1 MDAVSRNDAARPSS
15 LLRLAGVDYLRTGL
29 RISLWLRWFVVI
41 AWLVQL
47 HHQVNF
53 AHPAY
58 VAHTLFAGLLLAVNT
73 YVLYRFEARLTVTW
87 RWVLALSS
95 MDVVM
100 LTAGLTIATGS
111 GNSFFVMYYAALAM
125 FASACTSFR
134 TAVAGAT
141 LVTAVHLALSVAAE
155 PRGAFEIWQDQA
167 LLTGIITMYAVVAAV
182 SLVTLFERT
191 KSRSDRQR
199 RREAVQ
205 RERELQLERT
215 ELSQTIHNTIA
226 QSAYLIGLGL
236 ETAIELAD
244 AQDSKNKE
252 ELSAKLNATLTLSKS
267 TMWELRHPI
276 DAGAIFEGRELS
288 RVLRSHAS
296 SFSTITSIPTE
307 LVQTGL
313 EPRLPTAT
321 RRRLFSIAHN
331 AMTNALRHSQAGRIT
346 IELVFDD
353 DVIRLSVSDDGIG
366 IPDDYEDRGHGFRN
380 MRADAERMGGW
391 LEAGPGES
399 GRGAAVTCVLP
410 CEFWTR
416 RRMTCHQRR

>member
-1 MDAVSRNDAARPSS
+1 MDAVSRNNAARPSS

-29 RISLWLRWFVVI
+29 RISLWLRWLVVI
-41 AWLVQL
+41 AWLAQL

-58 VAHTLFAGLLLAVNT
+58 VTHTLFAVLLLAVNT
-73 YVLYRFEARLTVTW
+73 YILYRFEARLTVTW

-111 GNSFFVMYYAALAM
+111 GNSFFVLYYAALAM
-125 FASACTSFR
+125 FAAACTSFR

-141 LVTAVHLALSVAAE
+141 LVTAVHLALSEAAE
-155 PRGAFEIWQDQA
+155 PGGAFEIWQDQA
-167 LLTGIITMYAVVAAV
+167 LLTGIIAMYAVVAAV

-205 RERELQLERT
+205 RERELQLERI

-236 ETAIELAD
+236 ETAIELAN

-252 ELSAKLNATLTLSKS
+252 ELSVKLKATLTLSKS

-288 RVLRSHAS
+288 RVLRAHAS
-296 SFSTITSIPTE
+296 SFSTITSIPTD

-321 RRRLFSIAHN
+321 RRRFFSIAHN
-331 AMTNALRHSQAGRIT
+331 AMTNALRHSQASRIT
-346 IELVFDD
+346 IELVYDD

-366 IPDDYEDRGHGFRN
+366 IPDDYGDRGHGFRN

-391 LEAGPGES
+391 LEVGPGES
-399 GRGAAVTCVLP
+399 GRGTTITCVIP
-410 CEFWTR
+410 FDSDR
-416 RRMTCHQRR
+416 GGM

>member
-1 MDAVSRNDAARPSS
+1 MDAASHNDAVHHSN
-15 LLRLAGVDYLRTGL
+15 LLRLAGVDYLRAGL

-41 AWLVQL
+41 AWLAQL

-58 VAHTLFAGLLLAVNT
+58 VAHTLFALLLLAVNT
-73 YVLYRFEARLTVTW
+73 YVLYRIETRRTVTW
-87 RWVLALSS
+87 RWILALSA

-100 LTAGLTIATGS
+100 LTGGLTIVAGY
-111 GNSFFVMYYAALAM
+111 GNTFFVLYYAALAM
-125 FASACTSFR
+125 FAAACTSFR
-134 TAVAGAT
+134 TTLAGAT
-141 LVTAVHLALSVAAE
+141 AVAAVYLALSVAAE
-155 PRGAFEIWQDQA
+155 PGGLFEIRLEED
-167 LLTGIITMYAVVAAV
+167 LLTGIIAMYAVAVAV
-182 SLVTLFERT
+182 SLVTLFERIR
-191 KSRSDRQR
+191 SRSDRLR
-199 RREAVQ
+199 RRAAVE
-205 RERELQLERT
+205 RERELQLERI

-244 AQDSKNKE
+244 AQKAKNEE
-252 ELSAKLNATLTLSKS
+252 ELSAKLAATLALSKS

-296 SFSTITSIPTE
+296 TFSTITSIPTE
-307 LVQTGL
+307 MVRTGL

-321 RRRLFSIAHN
+321 GRRLFSIAHN
-331 AMTNALRHSQAGRIT
+331 AMTNALRHSQASRIA
-346 IELVFDD
+346 IDLVFDD
-353 DVIRLSVSDDGIG
+353 DMIRLSVSDDGVG

-380 MRADAERMGGW
+380 MRMDAERMGGW

-399 GRGAAVTCVLP
+399 GRGTSITCVIP
-410 CEFWTR
+410 FDSNR
-416 RRMTCHQRR
+416 GGM